1 MIEYDH
7 VTKIFGAGSGAVTA
21 TDNVT
26 MTIPEGEVVFFL
38 GPSGC
43 GKTTL
48 LRMTNRLESITRGSI
63 RVKEQDIQEMDQV
76 RLRRGMGYVIQQIGL
91 FPNKSITDN
100 VAVVPRLLGW
110 EKERIRQRVDELL
123 TMVKLDPDIYRD
135 RYPVEL
141 SGGQQQ
147 RVGVARA
154 LAADPDILLMDEP
167 FGAIDPINREQI
179 QDEFLRLQ
187 AKIKKTI
194 AFVSHDLHE
203 AIKMADRVAIFKDGA
218 LIQYDPPET
227 ILTKPRN
234 KFIND
239 FVGADRALKVLS
251 LLRARDT
258 MNREPKNILQ
268 AQTPCPEAL
277 QMLEDK
283 GQRLGIVLKGSKP
296 VGYVTPRILK
306 YEEGPVS
313 EVAEPFPVIVEDQQP
328 LREVMAAMLME
339 DMAVY
344 CVVDDNGEFAG
355 TISYHH
361 IQRRILEMYKDD
373 TGEEG

>member
-1 MIEYDH
+1 
-7 VTKIFGAGSGAVTA
+7 
-21 TDNVT
+21 
-26 MTIPEGEVVFFL
+26 
-38 GPSGC
+38 
-43 GKTTL
+43 
-48 LRMTNRLESITRGSI
+48 
-63 RVKEQDIQEMDQV
+63 
-76 RLRRGMGYVIQQIGL
+76 
-91 FPNKSITDN
+91 
-100 VAVVPRLLGW
+100 VVPRLLGW
-110 EKERIRQRVDELL
+110 DKERIRQRVDELL
-123 TMVKLDPDIYRD
+123 AMVKLDPDIYRD

-218 LIQYDPPET
+218 LIQYDTPET
-227 ILTKPRN
+227 ILTRPRN

-258 MNREPKNILQ
+258 MNTEPKNVIQ
-268 AQTPCPEAL
+268 ANTPASEAL
-277 QMLEDK
+277 QALEDK
-283 GQRLGIVLKGSKP
+283 KQRLGIVLKGTKP
-296 VGYVTPRILK
+296 LGYVTPRILK

-361 IQRRILEMYKDD
+361 IQRHILEMYKDD